1 MSKRPMSRLRRHR
14 RNTCW
19 LVFLIIVLVIVLCI
33 VVCLPTEPPKQEP
46 VLTTPPVHIIEV
58 APAEED
64 AEEPVEPSEDAI
76 LLAKIMDAED
86 GIDWPDPMVLAVGEV
101 VLNRVASP
109 DFPNT
114 VREVLY
120 QDDGGFIQYAPVHTD
135 EWETAV
141 PDEHYI
147 ELAEKLL
154 DGYRVLK
161 DEDVVYQALFTQGSE
176 TVFSYTDAQL
186 GTTTYFCKR

>member
-1 MSKRPMSRLRRHR
+1 MTRRDYEVMRQHR
-14 RNTCW
+14 RNTCF
-19 LVFLIIVLVIVLCI
+19 LVVLIVLFVIVIITLLL
-33 VVCLPTEPPKQEP
+33 LPVDPPNGEPEN
-46 VLTTPPVHIIEV
+46 TPPPIVHVISVSPE
-58 APAEED
+58 
-64 AEEPVEPSEDAI
+64 AEEPNEPSEDAV
-76 LLAKIMDAED
+76 LLAKIMSFED
-86 GIDWPDPMVLAVGEV
+86 GIDWPDPMVLALGEV

-186 GTTTYFCKR
+186 GPTTYFCKRE